1 MYGIAFR
8 PKKGGVQA
16 NSIMDFEA
24 KVGGVYAKKFRGAPR
39 RKGGCT
45 QFDISLGRA
54 WDEFETVAE
63 TVTSAEPPPAARTF
77 FFFFLRARARTRA
90 RTRTSYQY
98 AAPGQAS
105 ACTVRAWLPPQ
116 LGRAHARA
124 SISARDISVAA
135 SCAVRRTCAHPP
147 RPPARVEGSVA
158 KLTACGSWGQ
168 ELCG

>member
-77 FFFFLRARARTRA
+77 FFFFFARARARAHARAQAINMLPPDKPVHAPCVRGFPLSWGARMRAQALAREIFLLPPAVPYAARARTR
-90 RTRTSYQY
+90 R
-98 AAPGQAS
+98 
-105 ACTVRAWLPPQ
+105 
-116 LGRAHARA
+116 GR
-124 SISARDISVAA
+124 
-135 SCAVRRTCAHPP
+135 
-147 RPPARVEGSVA
+147 RPA
-158 KLTACGSWGQ
+158 
-168 ELCG
+168 

>member
-1 MYGIAFR
+1 M
-8 PKKGGVQA
+8 
-16 NSIMDFEA
+16 S
-24 KVGGVYAKKFRGAPR
+24 
-39 RKGGCT
+39 
-45 QFDISLGRA
+45 S
-54 WDEFETVAE
+54 VAE
-63 TVTSAEPPPAARTF
+63 TVTAEAAAEPPAANHF
-77 FFFFLRARARTRA
+77 FFFARARTRA